1 MKEIKLYN
9 EIKEAGSVVMEAE
22 ANAAAWKQEARERM
36 KDVNTLVAAAKKVN
50 KGQEIDAKE
59 LIEKIRAELTPAET
73 PEESPA
79 D

>member
-9 EIKEAGSVVMEAE
+9 EIKEAVSVVMEAE

-36 KDVNTLVAAAKKVN
+36 KNVNTLIAAAKKIN
-50 KGQEIDAKE
+50 KGQEIDANE

-73 PEESPA
+73 PEENPA